1 MFFRLRATILKD
13 IRILTRDRVG
23 LTIMFVMPIVLAI
36 VITAVQNSTFELVND
51 NKIPLLLCNRDS
63 GDQGRQLES
72 AVEKLGLFAVK
83 KADPSLSDEGIAGR
97 MQEKD
102 ALVAIV
108 IPRGYGASVEARS
121 AVVAAQALASFG
133 AGGDSTKKAAPP
145 IANVLL
151 FYHPVLQ
158 QSFRAS
164 VQGALK
170 SAMQLVESRSLL
182 QSIYVSLNDKSMPAA
197 FEQQIVMNQ
206 SGITEIPV
214 SRNGNRNIPN
224 ASQHNVPAW
233 TIFAMF
239 FIVISLGS
247 SVVREKQNGSFLR
260 LKTLPTSYLVALA
273 SKQLTYLAVT
283 LLQTAV
289 IFSIGV
295 WLFPRMGLPALNLP
309 SDGWGLLVVTLVC
322 GWCAVSYA
330 ICIGVFAD
338 TQEQANGF
346 GAVSIVLLA
355 AIGGILVPSFAMP
368 ASFQGVIKVSPLHW
382 CLEAFYGL
390 FLEGGKLKDVLLN
403 ILPLLG
409 ITLLVQALTLYRLKR
424 KNLI

>member
-1 MFFRLRATILKD
+1 MFFRLRATMLKD
-13 IRILTRDRVG
+13 LRILTRDRVG

-51 NKIPLLLCNRDS
+51 NKIPLLLCNRDT
-63 GDQGRQLES
+63 GDAARQLES
-72 AVEKLGLFAVK
+72 AFQKLGLFAVK
-83 KADPSLSDEGIAGR
+83 KADASLSDAGIASR

-108 IPRGYGASVEARS
+108 IPRGYGSSVEARS
-121 AVVAAQALASFG
+121 AVVASQALASFG
-133 AGGDSTKKAAPP
+133 AGGDSTKKTVPA
-145 IANVLL
+145 IENILL

-182 QSIYVSLNDKSMPAA
+182 QSIYASLNEKAMPAA

-390 FLEGGKLKDVLLN
+390 FLEGGKLKDVMLN